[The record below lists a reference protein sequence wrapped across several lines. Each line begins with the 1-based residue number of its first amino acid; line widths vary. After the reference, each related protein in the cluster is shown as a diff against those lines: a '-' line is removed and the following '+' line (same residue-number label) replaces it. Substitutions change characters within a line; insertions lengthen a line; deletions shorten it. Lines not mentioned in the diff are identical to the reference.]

1 MNAER
6 RLTVLGALDAATAA
20 LARAGIEA
28 PRREATRLLA
38 DLLGWTPAEVTL
50 GREAVI
56 EPDRRR
62 WIDRAVARRAQ
73 GEPLS
78 YVTGLAGFRRLLL
91 RSDRRA
97 LIPRPETEGLIDR
110 ALALCPAGVAID
122 VGTGTGCLALS
133 LADEGRYHR
142 VVAID
147 RSAAALE
154 LAAQNRRATGLA
166 VDLVRGDLSTA
177 VGTAV
182 ADLIVS
188 NPPYLSESE
197 YLALDSA
204 VRDYEPRA
212 ALASGADGLDATARL
227 LADARRVLRPA
238 GVAILE
244 IAEMRAAESL
254 AAARDAGWTDVEVAD
269 DLFGRP
275 RYLIA
280 KGEGQ

>member
-1 MNAER
+1 MSGER
-6 RLTVLGALDAATAA
+6 RLTVLGALDAATAT
-20 LARAGIEA
+20 LARAGIDA

-50 GREAVI
+50 GRETVI

-97 LIPRPETEGLIDR
+97 LIPRPETEGLIDH
-110 ALALCPAGVAID
+110 ALALCPTGVAVD

-133 LADEGRYHR
+133 LADEGRYRR

-166 VDLVRGDLSTA
+166 VDLVRGDLSAA
-177 VGTAV
+177 VGTAA

-197 YLALDSA
+197 YLALDTA

-212 ALASGADGLDATARL
+212 ALASGADGLDATTRL

-254 AAARDAGWTDVEVAD
+254 TAAREAGWANATVAD

-280 KGEGQ
+280 KGEGR